1 MPFKFHASRRHHIPR
16 AKYRVMNWPDYDRGL
31 VRRGDIRFW
40 IDESALE
47 QWDAAKR
54 RTPGGQRRFS
64 ELAISTTLMLGVVFR
79 LPLRQTEGF
88 VRSLVDL
95 MGCDL
100 PVPDHTTLSRRRRT
114 VDVVVETSTNKRST
128 DIVLDSTGLKFFG
141 AGEWARAKHG
151 ETRRSWR
158 KLHISVDPA
167 SSEIRTHELTGDD
180 TADATMAGPL
190 VAGSGGMIRR
200 VFADGAYDGEPVTKA
215 IREAL
220 PPNSPPGIII
230 PPRATSIPLPDTPH
244 GGSEREHHAAE
255 IASKGRMNWQKRQG
269 YGLRA
274 LGETAMARVKRLN
287 GGKLNARTF
296 QSQQT
301 EIAMQIDVL
310 NRSIRAAKPNTI
322 RRYQP
327 GNGQSRLHAC
337 DAWRP
342 TSASPSTSCR
352 PPAPGSMPS
361 RSSSRSSRRA
371 PETRRPLHCRPPGR
385 HPDAT
390 NDNPKPWTADP
401 DKIRRR
407 HQVLNSGSA
416 IPVNIAAAA
425 GDAAAAAKPES
436 PATPNLDREAV
447 RKLVREFC
455 SNIPKS
461 SEAIQIA
468 GAGPRPRRAP
478 RARQGVAVPPD
489 VAGLGQPEG
498 RCHPRRV
505 L

>member
-1 MPFKFHASRRHHIPR
+1 MICAPSALPDPANQPVGRQSSGELLVATRRFSAAASW
-16 AKYRVMNWPDYDRGL
+16 AG
-31 VRRGDIRFW
+31 VRRGDFHDTGDAGGGLQTAAPR
-40 IDESALE
+40 SAAP
-47 QWDAAKR
+47 DGSGF
-54 RTPGGQRRFS
+54 PG
-64 ELAISTTLMLGVVFR
+64 R
-79 LPLRQTEGF
+79 LCH
-88 VRSLVDL
+88 RSLV
-95 MGCDL
+95 L
-100 PVPDHTTLSRRRRT
+100 PLDCRDDGVRPSAGQPDHTTLSRRRRT

-215 IREAL
+215 IREAR
-220 PPNSPPGIII
+220 PPNSPPEIII
-230 PPRATSIPLPDTPH
+230 PPRATSIPPPDTPH

-301 EIAMQIDVL
+301 EIAMQIDAL

-322 RRYQP
+322 R
-327 GNGQSRLHAC
+327 
-337 DAWRP
+337 
-342 TSASPSTSCR
+342 
-352 PPAPGSMPS
+352 
-361 RSSSRSSRRA
+361 
-371 PETRRPLHCRPPGR
+371 
-385 HPDAT
+385 
-390 NDNPKPWTADP
+390 
-401 DKIRRR
+401 IR
-407 HQVLNSGSA
+407 
-416 IPVNIAAAA
+416 
-425 GDAAAAAKPES
+425 
-436 PATPNLDREAV
+436 
-447 RKLVREFC
+447 
-455 SNIPKS
+455 
-461 SEAIQIA
+461 
-468 GAGPRPRRAP
+468 
-478 RARQGVAVPPD
+478 
-489 VAGLGQPEG
+489 
-498 RCHPRRV
+498 
-505 L
+505 

>member
-167 SSEIRTHELTGDD
+167 SSEIRAHELTGDD

-215 IREAL
+215 IREAR
-220 PPNSPPGIII
+220 PPNSPPEIII
-230 PPRATSIPLPDTPH
+230 PPRATSITSPGHASWRIGTGAPC
-244 GGSEREHHAAE
+244 GGDRVEGKDELAE
-255 IASKGRMNWQKRQG
+255 TT
-269 YGLRA
+269 GLRIESA
-274 LGETAMARVKRLN
+274 WRNSHGSRQEAQRRQAQRSHIPIPTNRNRHADRRTQSLYPCGETKHNQDPLTNRGMGDQSIAAPCTKASS
-287 GGKLNARTF
+287 GG
-296 QSQQT
+296 
-301 EIAMQIDVL
+301 
-310 NRSIRAAKPNTI
+310 
-322 RRYQP
+322 RRGFPY
-327 GNGQSRLHAC
+327 R
-337 DAWRP
+337 RP
-342 TSASPSTSCR
+342 T
-352 PPAPGSMPS
+352 
-361 RSSSRSSRRA
+361 
-371 PETRRPLHCRPPGR
+371 
-385 HPDAT
+385 
-390 NDNPKPWTADP
+390 N
-401 DKIRRR
+401 
-407 HQVLNSGSA
+407 
-416 IPVNIAAAA
+416 
-425 GDAAAAAKPES
+425 
-436 PATPNLDREAV
+436 V
-447 RKLVREFC
+447 R
-455 SNIPKS
+455 
-461 SEAIQIA
+461 
-468 GAGPRPRRAP
+468 
-478 RARQGVAVPPD
+478 
-489 VAGLGQPEG
+489 
-498 RCHPRRV
+498 
-505 L
+505 

>member
-215 IREAL
+215 IREAR
-220 PPNSPPGIII
+220 PPNSPPEIII
-230 PPRATSIPLPDTPH
+230 PPRATSIPPPDTPH

-274 LGETAMARVKRLN
+274 LGETAMARVNRLKAASSTLAHSN
-287 GGKLNARTF
+287 PNKPKSPCRSTHSIALSVRRNQT
-296 QSQQT
+296 QSGS
-301 EIAMQIDVL
+301 A
-310 NRSIRAAKPNTI
+310 N
-322 RRYQP
+322 QP
-327 GNGQSRLHAC
+327 GNGRSHHRGSMHQSRRVRLRAT
-337 DAWRP
+337 RYP
-342 TSASPSTSCR
+342 R
-352 PPAPGSMPS
+352 GRS
-361 RSSSRSSRRA
+361 RVGRGRHGRKGGA
-371 PETRRPLHCRPPGR
+371 RETRSTRSDRR
-385 HPDAT
+385 
-390 NDNPKPWTADP
+390 
-401 DKIRRR
+401 IR
-407 HQVLNSGSA
+407 
-416 IPVNIAAAA
+416 AAQH
-425 GDAAAAAKPES
+425 
-436 PATPNLDREAV
+436 R
-447 RKLVREFC
+447 
-455 SNIPKS
+455 
-461 SEAIQIA
+461 
-468 GAGPRPRRAP
+468 
-478 RARQGVAVPPD
+478 
-489 VAGLGQPEG
+489 
-498 RCHPRRV
+498 
-505 L
+505 

>member
-54 RTPGGQRRFS
+54 RTTGGQRRFS
-64 ELAISTTLMLGVVFR
+64 ELAISTTLMLGMVFR

-114 VDVVVETSTNKRST
+114 VDVVVETSTNKWPT

-215 IREAL
+215 IRDAR
-220 PPNSPPGIII
+220 PPNSPPEIII
-230 PPRATSIPLPDTPH
+230 PPRATSIPPPDTPH
-244 GGSEREHHAAE
+244 GDVVTLTAIWPACGRRRRRLCNGRHLPPLSHRVAAE
-255 IASKGRMNWQKRQG
+255 LAECSAGDQMALDVEEVVDGRMDG
-269 YGLRA
+269 EEPLR
-274 LGETAMARVKRLN
+274 GRGRFE
-287 GGKLNARTF
+287 
-296 QSQQT
+296 
-301 EIAMQIDVL
+301 
-310 NRSIRAAKPNTI
+310 P
-322 RRYQP
+322 
-327 GNGQSRLHAC
+327 LHL
-337 DAWRP
+337 
-342 TSASPSTSCR
+342 SL
-352 PPAPGSMPS
+352 
-361 RSSSRSSRRA
+361 SSSHR
-371 PETRRPLHCRPPGR
+371 LM
-385 HPDAT
+385 
-390 NDNPKPWTADP
+390 
-401 DKIRRR
+401 
-407 HQVLNSGSA
+407 
-416 IPVNIAAAA
+416 
-425 GDAAAAAKPES
+425 
-436 PATPNLDREAV
+436 
-447 RKLVREFC
+447 
-455 SNIPKS
+455 
-461 SEAIQIA
+461 
-468 GAGPRPRRAP
+468 
-478 RARQGVAVPPD
+478 
-489 VAGLGQPEG
+489 
-498 RCHPRRV
+498 
-505 L
+505 

>member
-128 DIVLDSTGLKFFG
+128 DIVLDSMSLWKPARTSGLRATGLKFFG

-215 IREAL
+215 IREAR
-220 PPNSPPGIII
+220 PPNSPPEIII
-230 PPRATSIPLPDTPH
+230 PPRATSIPPPDTPH

-301 EIAMQIDVL
+301 EIAMQIDAL
-310 NRSIRAAKPNTI
+310 KSLYPCGETKHNQNPLTNRGMGDHTIAAPCTKADKDCCPVQAAKRDSQFARFQYTPGRAANQK
-322 RRYQP
+322 RRLYERSETFREIYRWRA
-327 GNGQSRLHAC
+327 GIEATMSRLKYQ
-337 DAWRP
+337 
-342 TSASPSTSCR
+342 
-352 PPAPGSMPS
+352 M
-361 RSSSRSSRRA
+361 
-371 PETRRPLHCRPPGR
+371 
-385 HPDAT
+385 
-390 NDNPKPWTADP
+390 
-401 DKIRRR
+401 
-407 HQVLNSGSA
+407 
-416 IPVNIAAAA
+416 
-425 GDAAAAAKPES
+425 
-436 PATPNLDREAV
+436 NL
-447 RKLVREFC
+447 
-455 SNIPKS
+455 
-461 SEAIQIA
+461 
-468 GAGPRPRRAP
+468 
-478 RARQGVAVPPD
+478 
-489 VAGLGQPEG
+489 
-498 RCHPRRV
+498 
-505 L
+505 

>member
-158 KLHISVDPA
+158 KLNISVDPA

-215 IREAL
+215 IREAR
-220 PPNSPPGIII
+220 PPNSPPEIII
-230 PPRATSIPLPDTPH
+230 PPRATSIPPPDTPH
-244 GGSEREHHAAE
+244 GGSERELPKTAE
-255 IASKGRMNWQKRQG
+255 RESMTLQEMGAP
-269 YGLRA
+269 A
-274 LGETAMARVKRLN
+274 LGVE
-287 GGKLNARTF
+287 
-296 QSQQT
+296 
-301 EIAMQIDVL
+301 E
-310 NRSIRAAKPNTI
+310 
-322 RRYQP
+322 RR
-327 GNGQSRLHAC
+327 
-337 DAWRP
+337 D
-342 TSASPSTSCR
+342 
-352 PPAPGSMPS
+352 
-361 RSSSRSSRRA
+361 
-371 PETRRPLHCRPPGR
+371 E
-385 HPDAT
+385 
-390 NDNPKPWTADP
+390 
-401 DKIRRR
+401 
-407 HQVLNSGSA
+407 
-416 IPVNIAAAA
+416 
-425 GDAAAAAKPES
+425 
-436 PATPNLDREAV
+436 
-447 RKLVREFC
+447 
-455 SNIPKS
+455 
-461 SEAIQIA
+461 
-468 GAGPRPRRAP
+468 AP
-478 RARQGVAVPPD
+478 RAEPATRGQRRTGRSWPSRRGASSPRSIDCGFWEEQRAARSPARW
-489 VAGLGQPEG
+489 AG
-498 RCHPRRV
+498 CFAARV
-505 L
+505 CTAPI

>member
-16 AKYRVMNWPDYDRGL
+16 AKYRVMNWPDYDRDL

-215 IREAL
+215 IREAR
-220 PPNSPPGIII
+220 PPNSPPEIII
-230 PPRATSIPLPDTPH
+230 PPRATSIPPPDTPH

-287 GGKLNARTF
+287 GGKLNA
-296 QSQQT
+296 S
-301 EIAMQIDVL
+301 A
-310 NRSIRAAKPNTI
+310 RAATLAHSNPNKPKSPCRSTHSI
-322 RRYQP
+322 ALSVRRNQTQSGSANQP
-327 GNGQSRLHAC
+327 GNGRSHHRGSMHQSRCAAHRTGISL
-337 DAWRP
+337 
-342 TSASPSTSCR
+342 R
-352 PPAPGSMPS
+352 PP
-361 RSSSRSSRRA
+361 RRCA
-371 PETRRPLHCRPPGR
+371 H
-385 HPDAT
+385 
-390 NDNPKPWTADP
+390 
-401 DKIRRR
+401 
-407 HQVLNSGSA
+407 
-416 IPVNIAAAA
+416 
-425 GDAAAAAKPES
+425 GDAACLRDGWRRWLWTE
-436 PATPNLDREAV
+436 TPTHA
-447 RKLVREFC
+447 
-455 SNIPKS
+455 S
-461 SEAIQIA
+461 
-468 GAGPRPRRAP
+468 PRRIAP
-478 RARQGVAVPPD
+478 VNGVVTFPHAGSCPRQQGVVKDDERTRPPFND
-489 VAGLGQPEG
+489 GEACSAEVSADARFGRERGQ
-498 RCHPRRV
+498 
-505 L
+505 

>member
-1 MPFKFHASRRHHIPR
+1 
-16 AKYRVMNWPDYDRGL
+16 MNWPDYDRGL

-64 ELAISTTLMLGVVFR
+64 ELAISTTLMLGMVFR

-88 VRSLVDL
+88 VRSLVDV

-114 VDVVVETSTNKRST
+114 VDVVVETSTNKWPT

-215 IREAL
+215 IREAR
-220 PPNSPPGIII
+220 PPNSPPEIII
-230 PPRATSIPLPDTPH
+230 PPRATSIPPPDTPH

-287 GGKLNARTF
+287 GGKLTARTF

-301 EIAMQIDVL
+301 EIAMQIDAL
-310 NRSIRAAKPNTI
+310 NRSIRAAKTKHNQDPLTNRGMGDHTI
-322 RRYQP
+322 AAPCTKAPWNETMWKHPRFNMLLNEARGELDFNKAREMYWEMQKI
-327 GNGQSRLHAC
+327 LHEEG
-337 DAWRP
+337 
-342 TSASPSTSCR
+342 ST
-352 PPAPGSMPS
+352 
-361 RSSSRSSRRA
+361 
-371 PETRRPLHCRPPGR
+371 
-385 HPDAT
+385 
-390 NDNPKPWTADP
+390 
-401 DKIRRR
+401 
-407 HQVLNSGSA
+407 V
-416 IPVNIAAAA
+416 IPVFADELYAHTDKLTHGKIAANWEMD
-425 GDAAAAAKPES
+425 GYHLIERWWFK
-436 PATPNLDREAV
+436 
-447 RKLVREFC
+447 
-455 SNIPKS
+455 
-461 SEAIQIA
+461 
-468 GAGPRPRRAP
+468 
-478 RARQGVAVPPD
+478 
-489 VAGLGQPEG
+489 
-498 RCHPRRV
+498 
-505 L
+505 